1 MNLKPHYR
9 LMEKADDETKGGAGG
24 DDVAEAAKLAAERG
38 DDFGDDDDDEAGDA
52 AKKAEAGKAVAEE
65 AAALKAAAAEKK
77 DAEKKDVRIPKDR
90 FDEAV
95 NKERDARMAA
105 EAKAKELEEALDRQN
120 KGVDLKTLE
129 AEIDDLEDRL
139 EAEMAEGTPA
149 ARKDLRRQIRDRQE
163 QISDAKANAR
173 AVHAT
178 ALAVEQIRYDAV
190 VDKMEVDFP
199 FLNVDNKEVFDSKV
213 ASAVIELKGAYE
225 AAGLASSEALK
236 KAMSTL
242 RRDLEDAKKALR
254 KDDEGEE
261 LTAEEKVAKAEKEAK
276 EKTAGRTAEAAAER
290 RREEAVKKGL
300 EARTKQPADSKA
312 VGKGDKTI
320 VEPDVKKMTDKQ
332 FDDLPEAEL
341 QRMRGDQG

>member
-38 DDFGDDDDDEAGDA
+38 DDFGDDDDDEASDA
-52 AKKAEAGKAVAEE
+52 AEKAAADKAVAEE
-65 AAALKAAAAEKK
+65 KAALKAA
-77 DAEKKDVRIPKDR
+77 AEKKDVRIPKDR

-120 KGVDLKTLE
+120 KGVNLKTLE

>member
-38 DDFGDDDDDEAGDA
+38 DDFGDDDDDEASDA
-52 AKKAEAGKAVAEE
+52 AEKAAADKAVAEE
-65 AAALKAAAAEKK
+65 KAALKAAADK
-77 DAEKKDVRIPKDR
+77 DKKDVRIPKDR

-120 KGVDLKTLE
+120 KGVNLKTLE